1 MFDFWN
7 HIPYSNLISSV
18 LAMILAGFVSNLAIP
33 VIVRIARAKG
43 LVDKPNH
50 RTSHE
55 GAVPLLGGVAVFG
68 GILLGVSLFIP
79 ENDRSNFRYILAA
92 LVILFFVG
100 QKDDIIGISWQKK
113 FIAQLISAAI
123 LVFFGD
129 FRFATLHGFVG
140 VHEIPFWA
148 SAALTIF
155 LFILIINAFN
165 LIDGIDGLAAGT
177 GILISGIFGV
187 WLHLTDHSGLA
198 VVAWSLTGALI
209 PFFIYN
215 VFGTKNK
222 LFLGDTGSLLIGVLM
237 AVFAAAVCKEE
248 LPKDHMMY
256 MRATPSVAIAVLIYP
271 LFDLLRVVTI
281 RLSKGQSPFAAD
293 RNHIHHL
300 FIDAGISHRRSTFYI
315 LLITVSAIAIAWILR
330 NQSILLLG
338 VVLLAWILGI
348 TVWVKIWGKKKGRR
362 AGRQS

>member
-7 HIPYSNLISSV
+7 HIPYSSLVASI
-18 LAMILAGFVSNLAIP
+18 LAMILAGFVSNMAIP

-79 ENDRSNFRYILAA
+79 EDDRSNFRHILAA

-113 FIAQLISAAI
+113 FIAQLASACI

-129 FRFATLHGFVG
+129 FRFASLHGFAG
-140 VHEIPFWA
+140 IHELPFWV
-148 SAALTIF
+148 SAIISIF

-165 LIDGIDGLAAGT
+165 LIDGIDGLASGT

-187 WLHLTDHSGLA
+187 WLHLTDHAGLA
-198 VVAWSLTGALI
+198 VVAWSLTGGLI

-222 LFLGDTGSLLIGVLM
+222 LFLGDTGSLIIGMLM
-237 AVFAAAVCKEE
+237 AVFASAVCKEE

-271 LFDLLRVVTI
+271 LFDLLRVITI
-281 RLSKGQSPFAAD
+281 RLFKGQSPFTAD
-293 RNHIHHL
+293 RNHVHHL

-315 LLITVSAIAIAWILR
+315 LLITVGAIFIAWILR

-338 VVLLAWILGI
+338 VVLLVWILGI
-348 TVWVKIWGKKKGRR
+348 TVWVKYYGRR
-362 AGRQS
+362 GTRA